1 MALDI
6 QSGANL
12 QVEIGTPISGG
23 TGVATDFQVVP
34 SIAAFTTSGFEST
47 VITVKSYD
55 NEYDRKILGGKN
67 IPDITLQVN
76 YIAGSTV
83 HVLMDTMAD
92 EHKKV
97 QVKLSYFDS
106 PTRDG
111 GFFVIYNGF
120 LSSNTLTG
128 DKDQVI
134 VKSYNLIVDGGAIS
148 SGLITSGN

>member
-12 QVEIGTPISGG
+12 QVEIGTPVSGG
-23 TGVATDFQVVP
+23 TGVATDFQVIP

-47 VITVKSYD
+47 VITVKSFD

-67 IPDITLQVN
+67 IPDISLQVN
-76 YIAGSTV
+76 YISESPA
-83 HVLMDTMAD
+83 HILMDTMAD
-92 EHKKV
+92 EQKKV
-97 QVKLSYFDS
+97 QIKLSYFDS

-120 LSSNTLTG
+120 LSSTTLAG
-128 DKDQVI
+128 DKDQVV
-134 VKSYNLIVDGGAIS
+134 VKTYTLAVDGGAINA
-148 SGLITSGN
+148 GLIGS

>member
-12 QVEIGTPISGG
+12 QVEIGTPVSGG
-23 TGVATDFQVVP
+23 TGVATDFQVIP

-47 VITVKSYD
+47 VITVKSFD

-67 IPDITLQVN
+67 IPDISLQVN
-76 YIAGSTV
+76 YISESPA
-83 HVLMDTMAD
+83 HILMDTMAD
-92 EHKKV
+92 EQKKV
-97 QVKLSYFDS
+97 QIKLSYFDS

-120 LSSNTLTG
+120 LSSTTLAG
-128 DKDQVI
+128 DKDQVV
-134 VKSYNLIVDGGAIS
+134 VKTYTLVVDGGAINA
-148 SGLITSGN
+148 GLIGS